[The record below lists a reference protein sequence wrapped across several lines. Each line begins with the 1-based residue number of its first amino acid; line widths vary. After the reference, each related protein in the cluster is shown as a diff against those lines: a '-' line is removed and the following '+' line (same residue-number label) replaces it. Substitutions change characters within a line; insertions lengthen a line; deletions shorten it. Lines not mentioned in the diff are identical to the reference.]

1 LANAAGANGDSQS
14 TINTG
19 LLPSWLG
26 ITGKKRENNLDIS
39 WTISFQPGASA
50 TKGLSGGSGG
60 GEEDRQ
66 ANITFGDKSWGSI
79 KVGLDI
85 GVFGRDAILNDM
97 TLLGVGSTGLATGN
111 GSTTTLGRIGTGF
124 LYTDFTGQVNYTSPD
139 WNGFQFVAGIRQPW
153 VTNNLAGGLSAAAT
167 GNQESPGYE
176 GIVSYSWAG
185 DFSGK
190 VWGEAMG
197 QQVDGI
203 AGTAQTS
210 DDVSVFGLGA
220 SVNFAGFN
228 LVGYYYD
235 GEGVGTTG
243 ILSDG
248 FAAGTGRSRDSDGG
262 YVQAKYKLPTGT
274 TLGLSWGQS
283 NLDLASGE
291 AASTLVQTN
300 EMWTVGAYHALTS
313 NLNLVA
319 EYSNV
324 TAENHLGAEN
334 ETSIF
339 DIGAILFF

>member
-1 LANAAGANGDSQS
+1 M
-14 TINTG
+14 
-19 LLPSWLG
+19 
-26 ITGKKRENNLDIS
+26 
-39 WTISFQPGASA
+39 
-50 TKGLSGGSGG
+50 
-60 GEEDRQ
+60 
-66 ANITFGDKSWGSI
+66 
-79 KVGLDI
+79 GLDI